1 MPKEVAQ
8 NAVLHL
14 IGVSLD
20 NLLQP
25 PKGLVLISTVTFCVQ
40 LVLQGFRYDGLGEL
54 TEKELKGAGNQSHVR
69 GFFQHVIIVT
79 IDGHSKLLHFGGVAY
94 TKLVVLPGRNRL
106 SVITGSAGT
115 PWPMVMKLCMRNLP
129 LIIDMEDFYEKKF
142 HEIEKEKLWWF
153 FFFFEK
159 AQKFVKSNKN
169 FTIFFA
175 IYNLSPRFS
184 INSVLLPGMRY
195 KPSVSIMVSTF
206 LILLTT
212 NSGTPV
218 TSS

>member
-153 FFFFEK
+153 FFFWKSPKIREIE
-159 AQKFVKSNKN
+159 QKFHDL
-169 FTIFFA
+169 FRDLQFEPPI
-175 IYNLSPRFS
+175 
-184 INSVLLPGMRY
+184 
-195 KPSVSIMVSTF
+195 
-206 LILLTT
+206 
-212 NSGTPV
+212 
-218 TSS
+218 